1 MILPADFTPTVRAF
15 APGRTELA
23 GNHTDHQGGRV
34 IAASTAR
41 GVQVLAAPNNIGRV
55 RLESTGFPDFD
66 IDVEDL
72 APHSDEVNTTAAIV
86 RGMVAGCRA
95 IGIQVQGFDARVTS
109 TLPAGGGLSSSAAC
123 ELALGCA
130 MNTMFGT
137 GEVPP
142 LVMARLGFEVE
153 RDYFGKPCG
162 LMDQATVALG
172 GIVAMDFKG
181 LGDPR
186 VSSIDFSFVDAGY
199 EIVLVDTG
207 CDHSLFTTEFAQ
219 IVHDMCAVAQLCG
232 GAFLSDVDEEVF
244 LAKLG
249 DVRAELG
256 DAATLRGIHYFNEM
270 RLVDARERDLRAGD
284 MASFLANTRSS
295 GRSSAQYLQNVS
307 AQGVSRQPAMVTLA
321 LTDLCL
327 AGRGSFRMHAGGF
340 GGSVQAFV
348 PIDYLDEFVAQMEG
362 HLVPGC
368 CRVLRIG
375 GEGAHAERL

>member
-142 LVMARLGFEVE
+142 LVMARLGFEVVSTGGTAKVLLASGVACRKVNKVSE
-153 RDYFGKPCG
+153 GHPNIVDMITNGEVHLMVNTPFGHGPRG
-162 LMDQATVALG
+162 DGYQLRLAAVRHGVTYATTIAAAQALAA
-172 GIVAMDFKG
+172 AM
-181 LGDPR
+181 
-186 VSSIDFSFVDAGY
+186 
-199 EIVLVDTG
+199 
-207 CDHSLFTTEFAQ
+207 
-219 IVHDMCAVAQLCG
+219 
-232 GAFLSDVDEEVF
+232 EV
-244 LAKLG
+244 
-249 DVRAELG
+249 
-256 DAATLRGIHYFNEM
+256 
-270 RLVDARERDLRAGD
+270 AREDGLDVVPLQDL
-284 MASFLANTRSS
+284 S
-295 GRSSAQYLQNVS
+295 
-307 AQGVSRQPAMVTLA
+307 
-321 LTDLCL
+321 
-327 AGRGSFRMHAGGF
+327 
-340 GGSVQAFV
+340 
-348 PIDYLDEFVAQMEG
+348 
-362 HLVPGC
+362 
-368 CRVLRIG
+368 
-375 GEGAHAERL
+375 